1 MLTEKE
7 LKKIEI
13 ELHDTGIPEAVRNTI
28 RNAKICII
36 DNQIEDLKSLHD
48 GLKRE
53 GFTNLE
59 KFKSSPAIHQILSNH
74 YDIIILDLNDV
85 ATEIT
90 IEDGIG
96 VLRLLKER
104 EPGLPIL
111 VVTGQ
116 LISPEVQSIISKAD
130 LVRKKPV
137 YASDL
142 ASDVETILKIRK
154 DKFWAS
160 LELLKE
166 LNKVD
171 IQLKKE
177 LGFYHRI
184 QLHWSRNKLE
194 KKLIRREE
202 DIIDK
207 LITVLKI
214 IKYST
219 SISNNIVKLTTI
231 FLSND

>member
-13 ELHDTGIPEAVRNTI
+13 ELFDIGIPEAVRNSI
-28 RNAKICII
+28 RNSKICII

-53 GFTNLE
+53 GFSNLI
-59 KFKSSPAIHQILSNH
+59 KHKSSPTIHQILSNH
-74 YDIIILDLNDV
+74 FDIIILDLNDV

-90 IEDGIG
+90 TEDGIG
-96 VLRLLKER
+96 ILRLLKER
-104 EPGLPIL
+104 EPSLPIL

-116 LISPEVQSIISKAD
+116 LLSPEVQSIISKAD

-142 ASDVETILKIRK
+142 ASDVETILKVWK

-166 LNKVD
+166 LNKID
-171 IQLKKE
+171 IQLKNE
-177 LGFYHRI
+177 LGLIHRI
-184 QLHWSRNKLE
+184 KLHFTRKSLE
-194 KKLIRREE
+194 EKLIHREE
-202 DIIDK
+202 DIVDK
-207 LITVLKI
+207 LVKILKI
-214 IKYST
+214 IKYTT
-219 SISNNIVKLTTI
+219 SATSNIVKLSTI
-231 FLSND
+231 FLGND